1 MILQHKFIEFRPK
14 ELEDGVLYISMEYN
28 SAIHKCVCGCGELV
42 VTPLSPSEW
51 QLTYN
56 GKCITLYPSIGNWHF
71 ECKSHYWIRNSEV
84 IYARKW
90 TDEEIKVGH
99 EKPIK
104 KKKKYFSN
112 WWKKKKYFSNWWKKK
127 KK

>member
-1 MILQHKFIEFRPK
+1 MILQHNFNEFRPK

-112 WWKKKKYFSNWWKKK
+112 WWKKKKK
-127 KK
+127 